1 MILKQYYLGCLAH
14 ASYMIA
20 DTQTGTAV
28 VVDPQ
33 RDIEQYLNDAAQQGW
48 QIRYV
53 FLTHFHADFLAGH
66 LELRQRLGA
75 TICLG
80 ARAQADYAF
89 QPFADG
95 ETLDIGTVRLQILE
109 TPGHTP
115 EGISI
120 LVYDLQ
126 KDARNPHAVLTG
138 DTLFIGDVGRPDLMS
153 SIGISADELAGM
165 LYDSLHQKLLALPD
179 TTLVYP
185 AHGAGSM
192 CGKNLSTDT
201 FSPLGVQRRYNYALQ
216 PMRKE
221 EFIRLV
227 TADQPEAPAYFAYD
241 AMLNRR
247 EHQTLDQAL
256 QRELTPLSLD
266 AVLRLQNSGAL
277 LLDVRDPADFEGS
290 HVSGS
295 TSIGLGGSYA
305 TWAGTVLQREKPIV
319 IIAEP
324 GRETEAALRLGRI
337 GFDYV
342 AGYLEGGMQ
351 ALTTRPDLLR
361 RTERITAATLAEQ
374 LAEPLPPVV
383 LDVRTPREWAGKHIA
398 GSLNIPLN
406 HLTERLS
413 DIPTDR
419 HIVVHCASGY
429 RSAIAVSLLEQQG
442 ITAPADLVGGFAAW
456 EASQLQTVTS
466 GSPRS

>member
-1 MILKQYYLGCLAH
+1 M
-14 ASYMIA
+14 
-20 DTQTGTAV
+20 
-28 VVDPQ
+28 
-33 RDIEQYLNDAAQQGW
+33 
-48 QIRYV
+48 
-53 FLTHFHADFLAGH
+53 
-66 LELRQRLGA
+66 
-75 TICLG
+75 
-80 ARAQADYAF
+80 
-89 QPFADG
+89 
-95 ETLDIGTVRLQILE
+95 
-109 TPGHTP
+109 
-115 EGISI
+115 
-120 LVYDLQ
+120 
-126 KDARNPHAVLTG
+126 
-138 DTLFIGDVGRPDLMS
+138 
-153 SIGISADELAGM
+153 SADELAGM

-179 TTLVYP
+179 DTLVYP

-192 CGKNLSTDT
+192 CGKNLSSDT

-247 EHQTLDQAL
+247 EHETLDQAL
-256 QRELTPLSLD
+256 AHELQPLSLE
-266 AVLRLQNSGAL
+266 AVVRLQNSGAIV
-277 LLDVRDPADFEGS
+277 LDVRDPADYEGS
-290 HVSGS
+290 HIAGS

-324 GRETEAALRLGRI
+324 GREAEAALRLGRI

-351 ALTTRPDLLR
+351 ALATRPDLVR

-374 LAEPLPPVV
+374 LADPAPPVV
-383 LDVRTPREWAGKHIA
+383 LDVRTPREWAAKHIA
-398 GSLNIPLN
+398 GSVNIPLN
-406 HLTERLS
+406 HLAERYAE
-413 DIPTDR
+413 IPPDR

-429 RSAIAVSLLEQQG
+429 RSAVAASLLEQQG
-442 ITAPADLVGGFAAW
+442 ITRLADLVGGFAAW

-466 GSPRS
+466 SPPS